1 MVQIS
6 ADVLINYILIFFI
19 LLLFLVLTRRLSN
32 KEVGDGYFVMLK
44 SQNTFNLSLSFYASG
59 MCLWIIAS
67 PAEVGWYGLGFDVI
81 GYAISAA
88 TPFGLLY
95 FLGPKIV
102 DAVPDKATLPQ
113 YINKQYGNF
122 AQIFVSL
129 VAIIYMS
136 AFLIAEFASINFLFP
151 EISNTSGLIVCLA
164 IALVTFLY
172 LNLSGFKASLITDR
186 FQGISIIILLLIVF
200 SLWISQNGLGEIIK
214 AANIGGLNLFTLPS
228 FKSAVAVILA
238 VTAAEI
244 FSQGYWQRTYS
255 ALDDSVIKKSSIFAG
270 LGCFLTVLILGIAG
284 SSGAG
289 FGIENP
295 SLSFIQQI
303 QLNSF
308 SRILVIGLCT
318 MLVASSIDTLQS
330 AISSTMALDIV
341 KSGVAEAK
349 IITLVITFGSLTL
362 SFFVTNIFSVFLFAD
377 LLAVCLVFPAFYKI
391 RMRKTSQGIVIP
403 FSLGFVSSILYRF
416 NYVDLNVNPG
426 GLFIPTDIYGLAD
439 LNTFG
444 VGFIFS
450 IIGTLLYNRIK

>member
-59 MCLWIIAS
+59 MGLWIIAS

-186 FQGISIIILLLIVF
+186 FQGISIIILLFIVF
-200 SLWISQNGLGEIIK
+200 LSGLVK
-214 AANIGGLNLFTLPS
+214 
-228 FKSAVAVILA
+228 
-238 VTAAEI
+238 
-244 FSQGYWQRTYS
+244 
-255 ALDDSVIKKSSIFAG
+255 
-270 LGCFLTVLILGIAG
+270 TV
-284 SSGAG
+284 
-289 FGIENP
+289 
-295 SLSFIQQI
+295 
-303 QLNSF
+303 
-308 SRILVIGLCT
+308 
-318 MLVASSIDTLQS
+318 
-330 AISSTMALDIV
+330 
-341 KSGVAEAK
+341 
-349 IITLVITFGSLTL
+349 
-362 SFFVTNIFSVFLFAD
+362 
-377 LLAVCLVFPAFYKI
+377 
-391 RMRKTSQGIVIP
+391 
-403 FSLGFVSSILYRF
+403 
-416 NYVDLNVNPG
+416 
-426 GLFIPTDIYGLAD
+426 
-439 LNTFG
+439 
-444 VGFIFS
+444 
-450 IIGTLLYNRIK
+450 